1 MAGTAVLRIVSNRCV
16 PGPMAAGPAGSEI
29 NDQGDEYDA
38 RLKLTLAALAT
49 GALMAPAAS
58 AEDTF
63 ITIGTGG

>member
-1 MAGTAVLRIVSNRCV
+1 MT
-16 PGPMAAGPAGSEI
+16 
-29 NDQGDEYDA
+29 A